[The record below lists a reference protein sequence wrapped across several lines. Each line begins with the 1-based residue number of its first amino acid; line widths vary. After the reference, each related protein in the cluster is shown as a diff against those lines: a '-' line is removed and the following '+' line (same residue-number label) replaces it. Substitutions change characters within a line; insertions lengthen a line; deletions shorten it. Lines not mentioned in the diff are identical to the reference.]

1 MKVIATEA
9 GFYGGQLRQ
18 PMEEFEFKGKKPG
31 KWMAP
36 LGEDE
41 GKKDEG
47 KKDEG
52 PTRKEIMTQL
62 DAAGVSYQVNMN
74 KPELLALLE
83 GALKKLNPAGS
94 DAADK
99 SLQNL

>member
-1 MKVIATEA
+1 MRVIAKES
-9 GFYGGQLRQ
+9 GFYGGKLRKA
-18 PMEEFEFKGKKPG
+18 MEEFEFKGTKLG

-36 LGEDE
+36 VGTVEE
-41 GKKDEG
+41 KEKS
-47 KKDEG
+47 KDEG

-62 DAAGVSYQVNMN
+62 EAAGIEFKPTMN

-83 GALKKLNPAGS
+83 ETMKKLNPAGS
-94 DAADK
+94 DAPDK